1 MTLMR
6 DDNRELFAGIDVG
19 GTNLRFALVDRAG
32 EIRHRIRLKTGID
45 GGRESFYDRIRE
57 GVDGLRCRAAGVGAR
72 ISALGVGVP
81 GLIANDGYVHVSVNL
96 PPIDRV
102 NLRDE
107 LQRITALPTVI
118 ANDVNAFA
126 WGERMYGAGAHFS
139 SFMMVTLGTGVGGGL
154 VLNGRLWTGVDGVA
168 GELGHLTVEPNGT
181 PCSCGNRG
189 CLEQYASA
197 TAIATRA
204 RKALAGERW
213 GESEAAGPARISA
226 EAVAAAA
233 RRGDPRAA
241 AVFADAGRYL
251 GIAAAGLANIL
262 NLEAFIV
269 GGGVA
274 ASFDLMKD
282 AMRQEVRMRAF
293 PLPAERLQIIPAS
306 LGEDGGLIGSAA
318 LAMQARDN
326 RTFQEFPT
334 TEGQ

>member
-1 MTLMR
+1 MR
-6 DDNRELFAGIDVG
+6 DDDRELFAGIDVG
-19 GTNLRFALVDRAG
+19 GTNLRLALVDRAG
-32 EIRHRIRLKTGID
+32 EIRHRIRLKTEIA
-45 GGRESFYDRIRE
+45 GGRDLLYERIRE
-57 GVDGLRCRAAGVGAR
+57 GINGLRGRAAELGAT

-102 NLRDE
+102 NLRDD

-126 WGERMYGAGAHFS
+126 WGERRYGAGAHFS

-168 GELGHLTVEPNGT
+168 GELGHLTVEPNGR
-181 PCSCGNRG
+181 PCTCGNRG

-197 TAIATRA
+197 TAIATSA
-204 RKALAGERW
+204 REAMTGETGWAPGVVR
-213 GESEAAGPARISA
+213 SEGISA

-233 RRGDPRAA
+233 RGGDPRAA

-282 AMRQEVRMRAF
+282 AMKQEVRTRAF
-293 PLPAERLQIIPAS
+293 PLPGERLQIIPAI
-306 LGEDGGLIGSAA
+306 LGENGGLIGSAA
-318 LAMQARDN
+318 LAMQVRDN
-326 RTFQEFPT
+326 GTWD
-334 TEGQ
+334 